1 MSEQFNKLNS
11 SEMNSINLVNG
22 INQLSQS
29 SSITYY
35 QKNSPNNNYLLDNI
49 LSNNLN
55 KSLMS
60 NDEEQQPMDYL
71 NDIESEI
78 ETPKMN
84 INFNSNNK
92 EFIKGVSYED
102 AQKEKNTIT
111 ETKAATSKV
120 NSDIKIETIPIPT
133 IENIV
138 STAKLNCELKLKEIA
153 IQELNTQYNPKRF
166 SGLIMRIKEP
176 KATSLIFSNG
186 KIIVLGAKT
195 EEDSLKACKKIGKI
209 IRSLNYPVILTDF
222 KIQNIV
228 GSCDAKL
235 KINLYRLKNNIR
247 EHVSESRVA
256 FEPEIFP
263 GLIYRLIPYISQ
275 NKESNGNE
283 NLSNIVLLIFNS
295 GKIVICGGKNRNQI
309 YDAFKKVYP
318 LLYQAK
324 IGNIPK
330 GKN

>member
-1 MSEQFNKLNS
+1 MVEQLNKLNS
-11 SEMNSINLVNG
+11 SEINRINLDNR
-22 INQLSQS
+22 IHQLNQS

-35 QKNSPNNNYLLDNI
+35 KNNSPNNNYLLDSF

-60 NDEEQQPMDYL
+60 NDEEQQSIDYE

-228 GSCDAKL
+228 GSCDSKL

-247 EHVSESRVA
+247 EHVDESRVA

-275 NKESNGNE
+275 NNESNE
-283 NLSNIVLLIFNS
+283 NLSNIVLLIFSS

>member
-11 SEMNSINLVNG
+11 SEMNRINLDNR
-22 INQLSQS
+22 IYQLSQS

-35 QKNSPNNNYLLDNI
+35 QNNSPNNNYLLDSF

-60 NDEEQQPMDYL
+60 NDEEQQPMDYG
-71 NDIESEI
+71 NDIKSEI

-92 EFIKGVSYED
+92 EFIKGISHED
-102 AQKEKNTIT
+102 AQKEKSAIT
-111 ETKAATSKV
+111 ETKATTSKV
-120 NSDIKIETIPIPT
+120 NSDIKIEAIPIPT

-153 IQELNTQYNPKRF
+153 IQELNTQYNPRRF

-275 NKESNGNE
+275 NNESNE
-283 NLSNIVLLIFNS
+283 NLSNIVLLIFSS
-295 GKIVICGGKNRNQI
+295 GKVVICGGKNRNQI
-309 YDAFKKVYP
+309 YEAFKKVYP

-330 GKN
+330 GKK

>member
-1 MSEQFNKLNS
+1 MVEQLNKLNS
-11 SEMNSINLVNG
+11 SEINRINLDNR
-22 INQLSQS
+22 IHQLNQS

-35 QKNSPNNNYLLDNI
+35 KNNSPNNNYLLDSF

-60 NDEEQQPMDYL
+60 NDEEQQSIDYE

-228 GSCDAKL
+228 GSCDSKL

-247 EHVSESRVA
+247 EHVDESRVA

-275 NKESNGNE
+275 NNESNE
-283 NLSNIVLLIFNS
+283 NLSNIVLLIFSS

-330 GKN
+330 GKK

>member
-11 SEMNSINLVNG
+11 NEMNRINLDNRLH
-22 INQLSQS
+22 QLNQS

-35 QKNSPNNNYLLDNI
+35 QNNSPNNNYLLDSF

-60 NDEEQQPMDYL
+60 NDEEQQPMDYE

-102 AQKEKNTIT
+102 AQKDKSTIT
-111 ETKAATSKV
+111 ETKSATSKV
-120 NSDIKIETIPIPT
+120 NSDIKIEATPIPT

-153 IQELNTQYNPKRF
+153 IQELNTQYNPRRF

-275 NKESNGNE
+275 NNESNE
-283 NLSNIVLLIFNS
+283 NLSNIVLLIFSS

-324 IGNIPK
+324 IGNNPK
-330 GKN
+330 GKQ